1 MYNYD
6 NASLMRHVLSTLLT
20 VAGRRTTEGFT
31 ITVIRTMLKTLEK
44 EFEFLKSISITEA
57 TYPEHNELINISLEI
72 NLVPPEMIG
81 KSVESLIRV
90 ICMDL
95 KEEAG
100 LFFIKEFKDNVGEDI
115 ISELKERG
123 VNLNELEDEIQRLYN
138 LLEKKKPVP
147 ILGAAEQ
154 EKRKTSPPRSSL
166 LGYTWDNVASW
177 KYEDNICI
185 LYDKE
190 GKVLDRLLLDV
201 IVEDYVR
208 RLSELDE
215 FISSSDQPLELNDKD
230 YEFLEMLYTRDM
242 DTELAVALLH
252 ITTDELDEMIRR
264 LLRFEVLQYISY
276 NEIKLTDRG
285 VNLLLA
291 RRARERQDKK
301 DDNQG

>member
-6 NASLMRHVLSTLLT
+6 NATLMKHVLSSLLN
-20 VAGRRTTEGFT
+20 VASRRTTEGFT

-44 EFEFLKSISITEA
+44 EFTFLNNINITESI
-57 TYPEHNELINISLEI
+57 YPEHNELINISIDI

-95 KEEAG
+95 KEDAG
-100 LFFIKEFKDNVGEDI
+100 LFFIREFKECIGEDI
-115 ISELKERG
+115 LRELNERG

-138 LLEKKKPVP
+138 LLDKKKSVPILDASEQEKKKV
-147 ILGAAEQ
+147 
-154 EKRKTSPPRSSL
+154 SPPKSSL
-166 LGYTWDNVASW
+166 LGYTWDSVASW

-208 RLSELDE
+208 RLSEFDE
-215 FISSSDQPLELNDKD
+215 FLSSSDQPLELTDKD

-242 DTELAVALLH
+242 DTDLAVVLLH
-252 ITTDELDEMIRR
+252 ISTDELDEMIRR
-264 LLRFEVLQYISY
+264 LLRFEILQYISY
-276 NEIKLTDRG
+276 NEIKLTERG

-291 RRARERQDKK
+291 KKAREKQEKK
-301 DDNQG
+301 ITKSE